1 MSFRWEFLPRRRVSP
16 FFNFGLGVGS
26 LTGRVTYHFVGDY
39 LGGLQDRH
47 LEDSDDLDFDGVE
60 KKWDVTIP
68 NYVPFV
74 HLGLGVRGRIIPG
87 LSAHLEAALWDG
99 LVLRGGI
106 AYRF

>member
-16 FFNFGLGVGS
+16 FFNFGLGVGA
-26 LTGRVTYHFVGDY
+26 LGGRVAYHFVGDY

-47 LEDSDDLDFDGVE
+47 LEDSDDLDFEGVE
-60 KKWDVTIP
+60 QKWDVTIP

-87 LSAHLEAALWDG
+87 LSANLEAALWNG
-99 LVLRGGI
+99 LALRAGV